1 MRRTPGRLAA
11 AAIAAAILS
20 ACAGGN
26 PPAPGSAD
34 ATPQHSAPG
43 APPAAA
49 YDPPTAFDLTKGV
62 ALPVEATRGKVTMAG
77 SIAKPLPLTLDGPT
91 AYIAATDSLQAVDLA
106 TGRVKTMITALHQA
120 LRPSNQLMDG
130 NPAEAPVIAEVA
142 GKRQAMAAFLTKAA
156 GQGTTADRLVV
167 ELATVDTATGTG
179 NTLQNLTI
187 DLPAETLTAYPTS
200 PSATLLAVQGT
211 TAVIAIDETQG
222 GAVLAIDIA
231 AKTVLW
237 KQTRFIARAVTG
249 RQVTGIALKNG
260 AAQRVAGLS
269 LADGGIAWSAEADS
283 YGTEVR
289 PAGPATLVASGRDY
303 GNGKQFTRLLDGA
316 TGHEVLALGGAGADC
331 RHDGR
336 SVTVCT
342 DDGSV
347 FAVDDNAQ
355 VLWKLPDEA
364 NHRIAPTVTAVWHGL
379 VYGSAGH
386 GPVILD
392 TRTGADRPATPG
404 IAPAAV
410 DAYACLALKN
420 DANILVAYPAAG

>member
-1 MRRTPGRLAA
+1 MHMRRTPGRLAA

-26 PPAPGSAD
+26 PPAPDSAD

-130 NPAEAPVIAEVA
+130 NPAEAPVIAKVA

-167 ELATVDTATGTG
+167 ELATVDTATGT
-179 NTLQNLTI
+179 
-187 DLPAETLTAYPTS
+187 
-200 PSATLLAVQGT
+200 
-211 TAVIAIDETQG
+211 
-222 GAVLAIDIA
+222 
-231 AKTVLW
+231 
-237 KQTRFIARAVTG
+237 
-249 RQVTGIALKNG
+249 
-260 AAQRVAGLS
+260 
-269 LADGGIAWSAEADS
+269 
-283 YGTEVR
+283 
-289 PAGPATLVASGRDY
+289 
-303 GNGKQFTRLLDGA
+303 GKQFTRLLDGA

-379 VYGSAGH
+379 VYGSTSH

-410 DAYACLALKN
+410 DAYAGLALKN